1 MISKTFSN
9 YVKFL
14 KKFGLCPSILN
25 LYVKR
30 YSFSFFLND
39 IISGIKIFLCLFPI
53 VFSLAVFCGCS
64 PIQGVIS
71 TAIASAISIIF
82 GGNKYNVT
90 SISLPVCILTFE
102 ILVKYQ
108 YKGLFYTALFV
119 AIIMII
125 LGLLRI
131 SNILKSISYAFISA
145 ISIYT
150 LISIIINQT
159 QCILGINTLNSSQ
172 SLFENI
178 ELFRINIEHITI
190 QNLITFA
197 LFTIPLILCKLFI
210 KGGYAFFV
218 YLVLGYV
225 VVYCI
230 DSGFIPEFI
239 NIKTIGQEMV
249 TNPSAVDTMFSLSHA
264 IPSQTFLSSCVNYAF
279 VIALILSFETCFCSG
294 VVEGLTGDSKI
305 QHNCEVIST
314 GLANLTAIA
323 CGGLFISPNLDF
335 TVKNI
340 YLKSK
345 TIVPFLCLSA
355 LSSLFV
361 YFNDSCLRFIP
372 MLCIHVI
379 LLSFAVRSILFKSYD
394 NLFDFKS
401 YYSIAFWLTLVLCV
415 FFGLHVAS
423 IVGFCFSLVLLAKRL
438 VNIKDAKVHTTRNHD
453 NDLKVFLYNKMY
465 GLDINGKNTDRMEV
479 IIVSDI
485 ISLHIAK
492 ITLTTII
499 CDLKKIDKVVIY
511 FQNVPFI
518 DNDAFVHLQ
527 QIVKIARIYKIC
539 VIVSGSNGIL
549 LDVLRLKA
557 SRSNDPDSFGYIV
570 PSFSDVLQNVLYPT
584 TH

>member
-1 MISKTFSN
+1 MISQTFSN
-9 YVKFL
+9 YAKFL

-39 IISGIKIFLCLFPI
+39 IISGIKTFLCLLPI

-71 TAIASAISIIF
+71 IAIASAVSIIF
-82 GGNKYNVT
+82 GGNKYNLT

-119 AIIMII
+119 AIIMLI

-145 ISIYT
+145 ISLYT

-159 QCILGINTLNSSQ
+159 QYILGINTLNSSQ

-178 ELFRINIEHITI
+178 ELFRINFEHITI
-190 QNLITFA
+190 QNVITFA
-197 LFTIPLILCKLFI
+197 IFAIPLILCKSFI
-210 KGGYAFFV
+210 KGGYASFV

-225 VVYCI
+225 ATYCI

-249 TNPSAVDTMFSLSHA
+249 TNPSAVDTMLSLSHT
-264 IPSQTFLSSCVNYAF
+264 IPSQTFLSSCLNYAF
-279 VIALILSFETCFCSG
+279 VIALLLSCETCFCSG
-294 VVEGLTGDSKI
+294 VVESLTGDSRI
-305 QHNCEVIST
+305 QHNCEIIST
-314 GLANLTAIA
+314 GLANFGSIA
-323 CGGLFISPNLDF
+323 CGGLFVSPSIDF

-340 YLKSK
+340 GLKSK
-345 TIVPFLCLSA
+345 SIVTFLVIAS
-355 LSSLFV
+355 LSSLFL
-361 YFNDSCLRFIP
+361 YFNDLCLRFIP

-379 LLSFAVRSILFKSYD
+379 LLFFAIRTNLFKSFG
-394 NLFDFKS
+394 NFLNINS
-401 YYSIAFWLTLVLCV
+401 QYSTVYWLTLSLCV

-423 IVGFCFSLVLLAKRL
+423 IAGFCFSLALLTKRL
-438 VNIKDAKVHTTRNHD
+438 FNIKDAKVHTTRNHD
-453 NDLKVFLYNKMY
+453 NALRAFLNNKML
-465 GLDINGKNTDRMEV
+465 GLNINGKNVDKMEV

-485 ISLHIAK
+485 IALHIAK
-492 ITLTTII
+492 ITLKTIL
-499 CDLKKIDKVVIY
+499 CETKKIDTVVIY

-518 DNDAFVHLQ
+518 DNDAFLQLQ
-527 QIVKIARIYKIC
+527 QIVKIARSHKLC

-549 LDVLRLKA
+549 LDVIRSKA
-557 SRSNDPDSFGYIV
+557 SGINNPDAFGYIV
-570 PSFSDVLQNVLYPT
+570 PDFSEVVI
-584 TH
+584 